1 MTSMYTTPQTYAA
14 APAMTS
20 MYATQGAS
28 MYMPAQTVVAA
39 PTVVETVAAP
49 VAQVT
54 QAAPSYVAAPV
65 ETVAAAPVVTAAP
78 VVETVLPGFA
88 VPQPAKLT
96 AGLVDPKT
104 LEAEKAAYGKAL
116 QLQLKKQSDAILEEA
131 RIKKEMLS

>member
-78 VVETVLPGFA
+78 VV
-88 VPQPAKLT
+88 
-96 AGLVDPKT
+96 DPKT

-131 RIKKEMLS
+131 